1 MALTPKSGLLLAL
14 CCIAAIAA
22 TGCIFELSSGTPDLG
37 FSTTRI
43 ILAIV
48 RPVQPKLGTCTQG
61 KAGKVKKCCQM

>member
-37 FSTTRI
+37 VATTST
-43 ILAIV
+43 ILAISI
-48 RPVQPKLGTCTQG
+48 PVTGWSFFAAVQDANSNNQ
-61 KAGKVKKCCQM
+61 

>member
-37 FSTTRI
+37 VTPTSI
-43 ILAIV
+43 ILAISI
-48 RPVQPKLGTCTQG
+48 PVTGWSFFAAVQD
-61 KAGKVKKCCQM
+61 ANNNN

>member
-37 FSTTRI
+37 VSTTSI
-43 ILAIV
+43 ILAISI
-48 RPVQPKLGTCTQG
+48 PVTGWSFFAAVQDANNNQ
-61 KAGKVKKCCQM
+61 